1 MKTNTILSI
10 TITELERLKASVVT
24 VLTNLTGP
32 ESFVVVKGRSQ
43 DGLAHFVLG
52 VLYPD
57 QIPPTGE
64 KEGFRIQR
72 IQDLNGVYIFNE
84 IDARFNAALYGG
96 AEVLPYRVWLASEI
110 KNLDDYTG
118 LFKSMLERF
127 EASVK
132 LVPAL

>member
-10 TITELERLKASVVT
+10 TITELERLKAGVVT

-72 IQDLNGVYIFNE
+72 IQDLNGVYVFNE
-84 IDARFNAALYGG
+84 VDAHFNAVLSG
-96 AEVLPYRVWLASEI
+96 ADVLPYRVWLASEI

-118 LFKSMLERF
+118 LFRSMLERF